1 MGKEIREGAAMLIVG
16 ERINS
21 TRKRINTAI
30 RERDTA
36 RIAGEAKK
44 QVAAGADYVDVN
56 AGTSVAHEVDD
67 LKWLVETVQ
76 AAVDAPICLDSANP
90 AALKGALAL
99 VDKTPIINSIT
110 GEAARKDEILPLV
123 IESGASIVALLM
135 DDSGMPED
143 AAGRIAVGETLI
155 PELTEAGIELDRI
168 LIDPLVR
175 PISTDARQSPFVL
188 ETVRTIMA
196 NWPGIHTICGLSN
209 ISFGLPARNVV
220 NATFLALML
229 QAGLDGAI
237 IDPTEPRMAATVAA
251 ADALLGRDDY
261 CMNYIMAHRDGRIVL

>member
-1 MGKEIREGAAMLIVG
+1 MLIVG